1 MKKRTLR
8 RRLAEEIS
16 DDQLRQITGSALMQT
31 DPEGVPTYNERGEE
45 VD

>member
-8 RRLAEEIS
+8 RCMAEEIS
-16 DDQLRQITGSALMQT
+16 DDRLRQISGWAMLQT
-31 DPEGVPTYNERGEE
+31 DPEGVPTYNEKGEE

>member
-8 RRLAEEIS
+8 RRLAEEIG
-16 DDQLRQITGSALMQT
+16 DDQLRQIAGTLQT
-31 DPEGVPTYNERGEE
+31 EPDPEGVPTYNERGEE